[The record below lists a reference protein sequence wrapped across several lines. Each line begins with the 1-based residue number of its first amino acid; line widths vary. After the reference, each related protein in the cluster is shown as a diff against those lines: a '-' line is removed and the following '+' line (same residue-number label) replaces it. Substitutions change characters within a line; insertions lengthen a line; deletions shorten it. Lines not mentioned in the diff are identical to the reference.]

1 MAEVTDRDIMS
12 FNKSKK
18 EEMILT
24 LYGLIDNW
32 ENEVIE
38 FKEAEKD
45 YDRDKIGRY
54 FSALSN
60 EANLRGLQYG
70 WLVFGV
76 NNKER
81 KIVGTGYRNSKGL
94 DTLKHEIG
102 AGMTGG
108 MSFIDIYEI
117 FPVVDGVEKRVVM
130 FQIPAA
136 VTAIPTGWHNQE
148 YARDGESLVPLSEE
162 KRERIRRQV
171 RLDWSKRFIP
181 NATMEHLD
189 KAAISIAREKYKQ
202 KMDDLHISAEVDKM
216 SDEEFLERRKLVING
231 RVTNAAML
239 LLGNSA
245 YDYLFESVPEASWR
259 IYDSKEMVK
268 DYEIY
273 KIPFITLG
281 DRILKNIRNLT
292 YRYMPDQMTLFPMET
307 KQYDTWV
314 LRELLN
320 NCIAHSD
327 YNLGGRIY
335 VNEFEDKLILTNP
348 GSFIPE
354 GIEPILNPGYTSPF
368 YRNQLLAEAMVMFKM
383 IDTETTGIRRVFHIQ
398 RERFFPLP
406 DYDITSKER
415 VEVTIYGKEINEK
428 FTYLLH
434 DNDNLN
440 LVTVYL
446 LDQVQKGKQVSKEAA
461 AHLRKHKLVEGR
473 VNNLYLSAP
482 LAKTEEDRVQYI
494 KNKAFDD
501 KYYQDMVVNYLRKF
515 GKANRAAVRDLL
527 IDKFPDTL
535 SLKQKERKVLTLLTA
550 LKRNGII
557 TTDSENKRIANWILT
572 DNGEN
577 D

>member
-148 YARDGESLVPLSEE
+148 YVRDGESLVPLSEE

-446 LDQVQKGKQVSKEAA
+446 LDQVQKGKQVSKEAV

-535 SLKQKERKVLTLLTA
+535 SPKQKERKVLTLLTA

>member
-1 MAEVTDRDIMS
+1 MAVVTDRDIMS

-189 KAAISIAREKYKQ
+189 KAAVSIAREKYKQ

-535 SLKQKERKVLTLLTA
+535 SPKKKERKVLTLLTA

>member
-81 KIVGTGYRNSKGL
+81 KIVGTGYGNSKGL

-515 GKANRAAVRDLL
+515 EKANRAAVRDLL

-535 SLKQKERKVLTLLTA
+535 SPKQKERKVLTLLTA